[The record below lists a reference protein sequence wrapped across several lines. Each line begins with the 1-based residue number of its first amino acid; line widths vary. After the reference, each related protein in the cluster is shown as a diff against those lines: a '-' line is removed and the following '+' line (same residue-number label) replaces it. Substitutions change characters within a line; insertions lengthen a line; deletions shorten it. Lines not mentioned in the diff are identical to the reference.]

1 MRLESQDFDN
11 RLKSA
16 TANLQHME
24 REVRRTGA
32 TFEYADKEELAFLQS
47 LGQMET
53 KALDAKGK
61 IKELSNSY
69 KELAMLYERMT
80 DAEKASEPGK
90 ALAASL
96 QQLKGR
102 LNDTKQSFAS
112 VSAEI
117 GEGGGGGLSKVMETL
132 GSKIGLPA
140 GAFTALGGAMAAG
153 AAAAKVAKDA
163 FLATEGGMDTWGA
176 AVESAKG
183 AYSVFLNTLNNGNWS
198 SFFTNLKNA
207 ISGANDLYDAMDRL
221 GSIKANNAA
230 AIAKEQATI
239 QELRLRQQKGENVA
253 AELRAA
259 EERLRKLQA
268 ESSDQGK
275 LAGRE
280 QMKQAITNSVNTI
293 KGNGSSFLGINFRKD
308 TTAKVSDE
316 QINAAIDEILNNG
329 QAAMDKYAQAF
340 KDLQTKGTKTWTET
354 QYSQGGV
361 AYEVTKSEFDINQLS
376 AEEQA
381 LYKLSKAITD
391 TESKLQEGIGTYT
404 QALQEEASTSREAFQ
419 TERFAQRGD
428 RAAAKAEKAE
438 EKAPEGSIKAMRE
451 QLAELNKEW
460 ELAVDD
466 ESRAKLKE
474 QIDAVTASIEAMTG
488 KAKEAKPALQIE
500 GPSGYSQ
507 EGISALRSEIQGGM
521 KSMQMGSSEYMV
533 EASRLVDLTT
543 FENIL
548 KTAVQRGVELDPA
561 LLESAFEKIDIGL
574 DVKPEEW
581 QTLVDNI
588 NEQVNELNPDPVK
601 LDVQTGAV
609 TTAAKNATDNAKS
622 TADAWQNAVAA
633 VNNVGSALQQIED
646 PAAKVSGIVMQA
658 VANIALGFAQA
669 AASPATGAA
678 GVFGWIAAATA
689 GVATMVSTI
698 AAIKSA
704 TAGSYA
710 SGGKIPGNSYSGD
723 NMRGILPNGDLI
735 GLDAG
740 EVILNTAQ
748 QGAVASALQNN
759 SPMGNI
765 SIEGRISGTDILLAA
780 NNSNRSR
787 GGSRGYYANVH

>member
-1 MRLESQDFDN
+1 MSDVIARMRLESQDFDN
-11 RLKSA
+11 KLKSA

-32 TFEYADKEELAFLQS
+32 TFEYADKEELAFLHS

-69 KELAMLYERMT
+69 KELAMMYERMT

-90 ALAASL
+90 ALANSL
-96 QQLKGR
+96 QQIKAR

-132 GSKIGLPA
+132 GSKIGIPA
-140 GAFTALGGAMAAG
+140 GAFTALGAAMAAG

-163 FLATEGGMDTWGA
+163 FLATEGGIDTWGRT
-176 AVESAKG
+176 VEGAKG
-183 AYSVFLNTLNNGNWS
+183 AYSVFLDTLNNGNWS

-207 ISGANDLYDAMDRL
+207 ITGAKDLYDAMDRL

-259 EERLRKLQA
+259 EERLRKLQN
-268 ESSDQGK
+268 ESVEQGK
-275 LAGRE
+275 VAGRE
-280 QMKQAITNSVNTI
+280 QMKQAITNSANSM
-293 KGNGSSFLGINFRKD
+293 GNGGLFRRDK
-308 TTAKVSDE
+308 TAKVAETD
-316 QINAAIDEILNNG
+316 IDAAIEDILANG
-329 QAAMDKYAQAF
+329 QAAMDKYA
-340 KDLQTKGTKTWTET
+340 E
-354 QYSQGGV
+354 QYSQLSQKALKTTTQINYSPGGV
-361 AYEVTKSEFDINQLS
+361 AYETTKTEFDWNALT
-376 AEEQA
+376 AEEQQM
-381 LYKLSKAITD
+381 YKLAKAITD
-391 TESKLQEGIGTYT
+391 TESTLQQGISTFAQATSEG
-404 QALQEEASTSREAFQ
+404 ASSAREAFQ

-451 QLAELNKEW
+451 QLAQLNKDW

-466 ESRAKLKE
+466 DSRAKLKE
-474 QIDAVTASIEAMTG
+474 QIDEVSAALEKMTG

-533 EASRLVDLTT
+533 EAARLVDLTT
-543 FENIL
+543 FENL
-548 KTAVQRGVELDPA
+548 LQASMERGMQLDPT
-561 LLESAFEKIDIGL
+561 LLEGLFEKIDLGI
-574 DVKPEEW
+574 DIKPEEW
-581 QTLVDNI
+581 QNVVDQI
-588 NEQVNELNPDPVK
+588 NEFSSDLPSIE
-601 LDVQTGAV
+601 LDVKTGGV
-609 TTAAKNATDNAKS
+609 SAAKEGAKA

-689 GVATMVSTI
+689 GVATMASTI

-710 SGGKIPGNSYSGD
+710 NGGIVPGSSFSGD
-723 NMRGILPNGDLI
+723 NLTANVNS
-735 GLDAG
+735 G
-740 EVILNTAQ
+740 ELILNRAQ
-748 QGAVASALQNN
+748 QESVASQLQNN
-759 SPMGNI
+759 NPMGNI

>member
-1 MRLESQDFDN
+1 MSDVIARMRLESQDFDN
-11 RLKSA
+11 KLKSA

-47 LGQMET
+47 LGSMET

-80 DAEKASEPGK
+80 DAEKASKPGQ

-132 GSKIGLPA
+132 GSKIGIPA

-163 FLATEGGMDTWGA
+163 FLATEGGIDTWGRT
-176 AVESAKG
+176 VEGAKG
-183 AYSVFLNTLNNGNWS
+183 AYSVFLDTLNNGNWS
-198 SFFTNLKNA
+198 SFFTNLGNA
-207 ISGANDLYDAMDRL
+207 ITGARKLYDEMDRL

-259 EERLRKLQA
+259 EERLRKLQT

-275 LAGRE
+275 LVGRE
-280 QMKQAITNSVNTI
+280 QMKQAIANSVNSI

-316 QINAAIDEILNNG
+316 QINAAIDDILNNG

-391 TESKLQEGIGTYT
+391 TETKLQEGIGTYT

-451 QLAELNKEW
+451 QLSGLQKDW

-466 ESRAKLKE
+466 DSRAKLKE
-474 QIDAVTASIEAMTG
+474 QIDEVSAALDKMTG

-533 EASRLVDLTT
+533 EAARLVDLTT
-543 FENIL
+543 FENL
-548 KTAVQRGVELDPA
+548 LQASMERGMQLDPT
-561 LLESAFEKIDIGL
+561 LLEGLFEKIDLGI
-574 DVKPEEW
+574 DIKPEEW
-581 QTLVDNI
+581 QNVADQI
-588 NEQVNELNPDPVK
+588 NEFSSDLPSIE
-601 LDVQTGAV
+601 LDVKTGGVKEAQKDV
-609 TTAAKNATDNAKS
+609 GNLADNV
-622 TADAWQNAVAA
+622 Q
-633 VNNVGSALQQIED
+633 
-646 PAAKVSGIVMQA
+646 
-658 VANIALGFAQA
+658 
-669 AASPATGAA
+669 GAI
-678 GVFGWIAAATA
+678 GVFGQLGSAMQQIDDPGAKVAGLVMGAVAEVAATFAGSLKGTFTPWDWIAAAIS
-689 GVATMVSTI
+689 GVSTMI
-698 AAIKSA
+698 ATISAIKSA
-704 TAGSYA
+704 TSGSYA
-710 SGGKIPGNSYSGD
+710 NGGLIGGNSFSGD
-723 NMRGILPNGDLI
+723 NLTANVNS
-735 GLDAG
+735 G
-740 EVILNTAQ
+740 ELILNRAQ
-748 QGAVASALQNN
+748 QSNIAGQLN
-759 SPMGNI
+759 SNPMGNMRL
-765 SIEGRISGTDILLAA
+765 STEISGTNLRIVM
-780 NNSNRSR
+780 NNDNRSK
-787 GGSRGYYANVH
+787 GGDRNFYSKIH